1 MMRSNENMS
10 TLVALT
16 YKDCDTYQKW
26 YYYKDGDMLSP
37 IYDRYQI
44 FESDDVSEIGFCE
57 DEGLIILKNGEKIT
71 NVNSIIDFTEWS
83 VKVGFN
89 RFKVQNSQG
98 LIERRCD
105 EMVQWENQRNEIV
118 SEWYEFIKIY
128 IYNETYNRSVLEYI
142 INTKIKEIVNK
153 IISLNIPVTLYTDN
167 EKRLLYPKR
176 DFLWAEIEL
185 SMESDGT
192 MTIEPN
198 DSAKLLFQA
207 LGITQ
212 E

>member
-1 MMRSNENMS
+1 MS

-37 IYDRYQI
+37 TYDKYQI

-89 RFKVQNSQG
+89 MFKVQNSQG

-105 EMVQWENQRNEIV
+105 EMVQWENQRNEFV
-118 SEWYEFIKIY
+118 SDWYEFIKT

-185 SMESDGT
+185 SMETDGT
-192 MTIEPN
+192 MNIEPN
-198 DSAKLLFQA
+198 DSAELLFQA

-212 E
+212 VN

>member
-1 MMRSNENMS
+1 MS

-37 IYDRYQI
+37 TYDKYQI

-57 DEGLIILKNGEKIT
+57 DEGLIILKNSEKIT

-118 SEWYEFIKIY
+118 SEWYDFIKIY
-128 IYNETYNRSVLEYI
+128 IYNEVYNRSELEYI
-142 INTKIKEIVNK
+142 INTKIKQIVNK

-192 MTIEPN
+192 MNIEPN
-198 DSAKLLFQA
+198 DSAKLLFKA

-212 E
+212 DN

>member
-1 MMRSNENMS
+1 MS

-16 YKDCDTYQKW
+16 YKDCDVYQKW
-26 YYYKDGDMLSP
+26 YYYKDGDMLDP
-37 IYDRYQI
+37 TYDRYQI
-44 FESDDVSEIGFCE
+44 FESDDVSEIGFHE
-57 DEGLIILKNGEKIT
+57 DEGVIILKNGEKIT
-71 NVNSIIDFTEWS
+71 DVNSIMDFTQWS

-105 EMVQWENQRNEIV
+105 EMVQWENCRNKIV
-118 SEWYEFIKIY
+118 LDWYEFIKIY
-128 IYNETYNRSVLEYI
+128 IYNETYNRSELEYI
-142 INTKIKEIVNK
+142 INTKIKGIVNE

-176 DFLWAEIEL
+176 DFLWAEIGL

-192 MTIEPN
+192 MTIKPN
-198 DSAKLLFQA
+198 GSAKLLFQA
-207 LGITQ
+207 LCISQ
-212 E
+212 

>member
-1 MMRSNENMS
+1 MS

-37 IYDRYQI
+37 TYDRYQI

-71 NVNSIIDFTEWS
+71 DVNSIINFTEWS

-89 RFKVQNSQG
+89 RFKEQNSQG

-105 EMVQWENQRNEIV
+105 EIEQWENCRKKIV
-118 SEWYEFIKIY
+118 SDWYEFIKIY
-128 IYNETYNRSVLEYI
+128 IYNETYNRSELEYI
-142 INTKIKEIVNK
+142 INAKIKGIVDE

-167 EKRLLYPKR
+167 EKRLSYPKR
-176 DFLWAEIEL
+176 DFLWAEIGL

-207 LGITQ
+207 LGIFQ
-212 E
+212 

>member
-1 MMRSNENMS
+1 MS

-26 YYYKDGDMLSP
+26 YYYKDGDILSP
-37 IYDRYQI
+37 TYDKYQI

-118 SEWYEFIKIY
+118 SDWYEYIKIY

-192 MTIEPN
+192 MNIEPN

-212 E
+212 DN